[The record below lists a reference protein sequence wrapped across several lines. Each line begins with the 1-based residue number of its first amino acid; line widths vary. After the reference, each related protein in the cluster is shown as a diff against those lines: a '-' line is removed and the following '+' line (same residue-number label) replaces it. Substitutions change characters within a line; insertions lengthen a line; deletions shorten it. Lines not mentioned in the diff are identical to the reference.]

1 MSSKENNNNDVE
13 GNILKELI
21 EFCNSDDFQIMAE
34 RFCIENCHHFTEEE
48 EHRLEY
54 TYLHADFSSLFESHI
69 QQFIDARGVS
79 DRIFFKLLR
88 KAQENNEE
96 SAEFINIFLASC
108 EYDAFV
114 HLMRFMKQKMID
126 LGDPRM
132 INNTVNNNTNDDN
145 IGAKIDEEE
154 GYDGNG
160 DGDDVVVVEGQGMA
174 MLNALM
180 GGGGNNNNKK

>member
-1 MSSKENNNNDVE
+1 MSSKENNND
-13 GNILKELI
+13 ILKELI

-54 TYLHADFSSLFESHI
+54 TYLHANFSSLFESHI
-69 QQFIDARGVS
+69 QRFIDARGVS
-79 DRIFFKLLR
+79 DRKFFKLLR

-154 GYDGNG
+154 DHDGN
-160 DGDDVVVVEGQGMA
+160 GDDVVVVEGQGMA

>member
-1 MSSKENNNNDVE
+1 
-13 GNILKELI
+13 
-21 EFCNSDDFQIMAE
+21 
-34 RFCIENCHHFTEEE
+34 
-48 EHRLEY
+48 
-54 TYLHADFSSLFESHI
+54 
-69 QQFIDARGVS
+69 
-79 DRIFFKLLR
+79 
-88 KAQENNEE
+88 
-96 SAEFINIFLASC
+96 
-108 EYDAFV
+108 
-114 HLMRFMKQKMID
+114 MID

-160 DGDDVVVVEGQGMA
+160 DGDDVIVVEGQGMA

>member
-1 MSSKENNNNDVE
+1 M
-13 GNILKELI
+13 
-21 EFCNSDDFQIMAE
+21 
-34 RFCIENCHHFTEEE
+34 
-48 EHRLEY
+48 
-54 TYLHADFSSLFESHI
+54 
-69 QQFIDARGVS
+69 
-79 DRIFFKLLR
+79 LR

-132 INNTVNNNTNDDN
+132 INNTVNNNTNDNN
-145 IGAKIDEEE
+145 IGVKIDEEE

-160 DGDDVVVVEGQGMA
+160 DDVVVVMEGQGMA